1 MNSIKAIGGS
11 FMILSTK
18 GRYGL
23 KAAFELALTYG
34 DGPVPLKRICDKYE
48 ISENYLEQLFA
59 KLKKAGYVKTT
70 RGVQG
75 GYSLAKEPKEI
86 TVGMILRALE
96 GDITASNCV
105 SKETCSREAICA
117 TRTIW
122 EKIEM
127 SINNVIDNIS
137 LFDMIDD
144 NVEKKLND

>member
-1 MNSIKAIGGS
+1 
-11 FMILSTK
+11 MILSTK

-23 KAAFELALTYG
+23 KAAFELALSYG

-48 ISENYLEQLFA
+48 ISENYLEQLFG
-59 KLKKAGYVKTT
+59 KLKRAGYIKST

-75 GYSLAKEPKEI
+75 GYSLAKEPKDI

-96 GDITASNCV
+96 GEITASNCV

-122 EKIEM
+122 EKIES

-137 LFDMIDD
+137 LFDMIEDKI
-144 NVEKKLND
+144 EKTINN